1 MSFSVVQYGV
11 DDITLGFDLSGLRS
25 VATLLDEMP
34 GAERVG
40 GKMLGYR
47 TKWGSWAHPLGRSV
61 AIWKS
66 ETARLYV
73 QAKLALEGELCPPR
87 ELRAAT
93 DRLVTQLDGMGL
105 ASWQEPWVTRLDVA
119 VDASCEPA
127 DGKLLLDA
135 VEASRPPNG
144 WRTSTAGTP
153 RSTVYFRAARS
164 ESVVARAYCRNLKLR
179 RGEPFGLIRLE
190 AQQRWGPKATSLA
203 TAVSPP
209 FAAHLWRSRFGGLS
223 ARVIRVPADV
233 QAMDLGLRMKRGE
246 LEHGQFERVNAFLS
260 LERQGIASEC
270 YRPAVY
276 ASRRREAAKL
286 GYGASDGKPAL
297 EVELGELL
305 RPYVEAVDLG
315 LAA

>member
-1 MSFSVVQYGV
+1 VSFSVVRFGV
-11 DDITLGFDLSGLRS
+11 DDMTLGFDLSGLRKAAA
-25 VATLLDEMP
+25 VLEDMP

-61 AIWKS
+61 AIWKPES
-66 ETARLYV
+66 TRLYV
-73 QAKLALEGELCPPR
+73 QAKLALEGELCPPK

-93 DRLVTQLDGMGL
+93 DRLVAQLGAMGL

-127 DGKLLLDA
+127 EGKLLLDGL
-135 VEASRPPNG
+135 EACRPPNG

-164 ESVVARAYCRNLKLR
+164 EKVVARAYCRNLKLR
-179 RGEPFGLIRLE
+179 QGEPFGLIRLE
-190 AQQRWGPKATSLA
+190 AQQRWQPRVTLLA

-209 FAAHLWRSRFGGLS
+209 FAAHLWRSRFEGLA

-233 QAMDLGLRMKRGE
+233 QAMELGLRMKRGE
-246 LEHGQFERVNAFLS
+246 LDHGEFERLNAFLS
-260 LERQGIASEC
+260 LERQGIATEC
-270 YRPAVY
+270 YRPSVY
-276 ASRRREAAKL
+276 ASRRREAARL

-297 EVELGELL
+297 EIELGDLL
-305 RPYVEAVDLG
+305 RSYVEGVDLR